1 MNFSVSA
8 IIVAAG
14 KGKRIGGLDKSFV
27 NLNGKPIISY
37 SFNCLSQYKFVRE
50 IIVVLNSKNIKE
62 GKALLMPDKLTLTAV
77 LGGDTRAESVR
88 NGVLKAKEE
97 FVLIHDAARPFVTEE
112 LLDRI
117 FAGMASGVDAV
128 IPVIPVKSTVKY
140 IDENSFVEKTVD
152 RKRLVIVQTPQLF
165 RKKALLDAY
174 RGSSLI
180 GITDEAMLIEKTNG
194 KVRVVVGMEEN
205 LKITTPFDLILMEG
219 VLKKWSK
226 E

>member
-14 KGKRIGGLDKSFV
+14 KGKRMGGLDKSFV
-27 NLNGKPIISY
+27 NLNGKPVISY
-37 SFNCLSQYKFVRE
+37 SFNCLSQHKFVRE
-50 IIVVLNSKNIKE
+50 IIAVLNSKNIKE
-62 GKALLMPDKLTLTAV
+62 GEALLMSDKLTAV

-88 NGVLKAKEE
+88 SGVLKAREK
-97 FVLIHDAARPFVTEE
+97 FVLIHDAARPFITEE

-117 FAGMASGVDAV
+117 FAGMTTGVDAV

-140 IDENSFVEKTVD
+140 IDENSFVERTVD

-174 RGSSLI
+174 HKSNLI

-194 KVRVVVGMEEN
+194 KVKVMEGIEEN

-219 VLKKWSK
+219 VLKKWNK

>member
-1 MNFSVSA
+1 MDFSVSA

-27 NLNGKPIISY
+27 DLNGKPVISY
-37 SFNCLSQYKFVRE
+37 SFDCLSRYKFVKE
-50 IIVVLNSKNIKE
+50 MIVVLNSKNIKE
-62 GKALLMPDKLTLTAV
+62 GKVLLASDKLTAV
-77 LGGDTRAESVR
+77 PGGDTRAESVR
-88 NGVLKAKEE
+88 NGVLKSKEE
-97 FVLIHDAARPFVTEE
+97 FVLVHDAARPFITEE

-117 FAGMASGVDAV
+117 FDELTPGVDAV

-140 IDENSFVEKTVD
+140 IDGNSFVEKTVD
-152 RKRLVIVQTPQLF
+152 RKGLVVVQTPQLF

-174 RGSSLI
+174 RRSNLI
-180 GITDEAMLIEKTNG
+180 GITDEAMLIEKMGG
-194 KVRVVVGMEEN
+194 KVKAVGGIEEN

-219 VLKKWSK
+219 VAKKWNK

>member
-1 MNFSVSA
+1 MDFSVSV

-14 KGKRIGGLDKSFV
+14 KGKRIGSLDKSFV
-27 NLNGKPIISY
+27 NLHGKPVISY

-50 IIVVLNSKNIKE
+50 IIVVLNNKNIKE
-62 GKALLMPDKLTLTAV
+62 GKTLLMSDKLTVV

-97 FVLIHDAARPFVTEE
+97 FVLIHDAARPFITKE
-112 LLDRI
+112 LVDRI
-117 FAGMASGVDAV
+117 FAGMTTGVDAV
-128 IPVIPVKSTVKY
+128 IPAIPIKSTVKF

-152 RKRLVIVQTPQLF
+152 RKKLVIVQTPQLF
-165 RKKALLDAY
+165 RKKRLLDAY
-174 RGSSLI
+174 HKSNLI
-180 GITDEAMLIEKTNG
+180 GITDEAILIEKTNG
-194 KVRVVVGMEEN
+194 KVKVIEGIEEN

-219 VLKKWSK
+219 VLKKWNK

>member
-1 MNFSVSA
+1 MDFSVSV

-14 KGKRIGGLDKSFV
+14 RGKRIGSLDKSFV
-27 NLNGKPIISY
+27 NLNGKPVISY

-50 IIVVLNSKNIKE
+50 IIVVLNNKNIKE
-62 GKALLMPDKLTLTAV
+62 GKTLLMSDKLTVV
-77 LGGDTRAESVR
+77 LGGDTRAESVQ

-97 FVLIHDAARPFVTEE
+97 FVLIHDAARPFITKE
-112 LLDRI
+112 LVDRI
-117 FAGMASGVDAV
+117 FAGMTIGVDAV
-128 IPVIPVKSTVKY
+128 IPAIPVKSTVKF
-140 IDENSFVEKTVD
+140 IDENFFVEKTVD

-174 RGSSLI
+174 HKSNLA
-180 GITDEAMLIEKTNG
+180 GITDEAMLIEKMGG
-194 KVRVVVGMEEN
+194 KVKTVNGLEEN

-219 VLKKWSK
+219 EAKTWNK